1 MCIFFLSVI
10 LRLTHKFVLR
20 RQYVCIHSTFNK
32 HLLSAYSMSGIL
44 DIGETSE
51 NKLDKVYACL
61 ENILNQIYWEQCPIQ
76 VNITGFQYVSEIC
89 IFKINYVLE

>member
-1 MCIFFLSVI
+1 MSW
-10 LRLTHKFVLR
+10 VL
-20 RQYVCIHSTFNK
+20 YVMQ
-32 HLLSAYSMSGIL
+32 YSML
-44 DIGETSE
+44 DIGETE

-61 ENILNQIYWEQCPIQ
+61 ENILNQIYWEQCLIQ